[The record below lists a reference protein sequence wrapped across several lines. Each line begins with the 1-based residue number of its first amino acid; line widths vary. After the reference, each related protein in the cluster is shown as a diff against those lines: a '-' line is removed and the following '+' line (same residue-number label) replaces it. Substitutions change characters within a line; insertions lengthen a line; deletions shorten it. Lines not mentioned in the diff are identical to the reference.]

1 MVSVLL
7 RKLTSLLPKKKQE
20 TSNVG
25 SGASTIKNACMEL
38 GDMTN
43 YCQCELPIRM
53 VRNTSE
59 SFKFW
64 RCDKC
69 GEKVDPSSK
78 MLDKNIDYI
87 TLTEATRNEKLLAS
101 KINEILEL
109 MRANGSMT

>member
-7 RKLTSLLPKKKQE
+7 RKLTSLLPKRKLK
-20 TSNVG
+20 TSSVG
-25 SGASTIKNACMEL
+25 NGVYTIKNACMEP

-78 MLDKNIDYI
+78 MLDKNLDYV
-87 TLTEATRNEKLLAS
+87 TLTDATSNEKLLAS
-101 KINEILEL
+101 KINEVIEL
-109 MRANGSMT
+109 LKASGDAI